1 MDEEIEERSRKIIEM
16 FNSAKGMDMED
27 FPAPPFSKWLNPK
40 ILSVERG
47 SMTVDFKIRPEMA
60 NPTGLFHGGMQAALM
75 DDLIGATTAT
85 LGYEGFTITIDLHVD
100 FIGKAKVGEIV
111 KAKTQITRE
120 GKRIIHAIAEITNDN
135 GDVIAT
141 ASSNLLRTTFKY
153 LG

>member
-16 FNSAKGMDMED
+16 FNSANGMNMENL
-27 FPAPPFSKWLNPK
+27 PAPPFSKWLNPT
-40 ILSVERG
+40 IISAERG
-47 SMTVDFKIRPEMA
+47 SIEVNFKIRPEMA
-60 NPTGLFHGGMQAALM
+60 NPTNLFHGGMQAALM

-85 LGYEGFTITIDLHVD
+85 LGYEGFAITIDLHVD

-120 GKRIIHAIAEITNDN
+120 GKRIIHAIAEITNQK

-153 LG
+153 SV